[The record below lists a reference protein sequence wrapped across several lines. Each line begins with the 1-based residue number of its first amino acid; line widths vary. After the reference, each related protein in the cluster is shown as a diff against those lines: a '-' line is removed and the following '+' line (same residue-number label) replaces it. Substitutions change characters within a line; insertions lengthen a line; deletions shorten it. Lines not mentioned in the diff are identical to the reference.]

1 MGGED
6 FWRDVFFCLLFVASG
21 IHAIWKGRIE
31 IELGGNDDEPINPS
45 SQWYRECVGPVARY
59 RGLDGD
65 LRRAGVGPL
74 AAGYLRLCRR
84 SGFYVA
90 VHHSMMSSF

>member
-59 RGLDGD
+59 GGVLMVISGA
-65 LRRAGVGPL
+65 LVWVHWLLGTYAFAGVVVFMW
-74 AAGYLRLCRR
+74 RFTTR
-84 SGFYVA
+84 
-90 VHHSMMSSF
+90 